1 VPYYDFEVLQGGA
14 VIAAE
19 TSVPL
24 DGSRAAWPKIID
36 LANTLSL
43 PGCSIRVREHSGDT
57 IILIGA
63 AAARRFP
70 ISVFGPKGPVHPQI
84 PSGSRWKRNAS
95 SHGLGPGAQ
104 EHPEQIARIVR
115 IGEQVEI
122 DVMAS

>member
-1 VPYYDFEVLQGGA
+1 VPYYDFEILQDDN

-24 DGSRAAWPKIID
+24 DSPRAAWPKIID
-36 LANTLSL
+36 LANTLDL
-43 PGCSIRVREHSGDT
+43 PGGSIRVREHSGDT

-70 ISVFGPKGPVHPQI
+70 ISLFAPNGPLRPQV
-84 PSGSRWKRNAS
+84 PPGSRWTRNTS
-95 SHGLGPGAQ
+95 NHGLGPGAQ
-104 EHPEQIARIVR
+104 EHPEKIARIVR